1 MAKANFKKKKCGSC
15 FSTARVS
22 VFHQGLEIRTAATQS
37 REAFFL
43 LRVQNISFDIAAWG
57 IGLLFQMKNRGEIRK
72 KMGCLCKLLMNSW
85 GVHNIEDSISL
96 ANFDSKQLKTKGGI
110 DVGAGG
116 IKVDA

>member
-57 IGLLFQMKNRGEIRK
+57 IGLKAIKGLLFQMKNRGEIRK
-72 KMGCLCKLLMNSW
+72 KWS
-85 GVHNIEDSISL
+85 VY
-96 ANFDSKQLKTKGGI
+96 ANF
-110 DVGAGG
+110 
-116 IKVDA
+116 